1 MKLQAKA
8 IDGFLR
14 RPDPKVRAVLLYG
27 PDSGLVRD
35 RAQTL
40 GRTVVEDLADP
51 FRVAEFIGRAIADDP
66 AKLAD
71 EAAALSFTGGRRL
84 IRVRDAEDNA
94 TAAFAAFLD
103 NVPPGDSLV
112 VVESGDLSARSKLRL
127 LFEGEDAAAAI
138 PCYVEEEASLGRV
151 IADIL
156 HGHGLTADPDALTF
170 LAGNLVGDRMVARGE
185 VEKLA
190 LYMGGTKRVTLEDAQ
205 ACVGDSAALSMDEP
219 VWAAAEGDFATLDR
233 SLARL
238 FAEGTS
244 PVPILR
250 GAQRHF
256 QRLHLIGAQ
265 VAAGKSAEAAIESIR
280 PPVFFKLKSR
290 LVGQA
295 RRWSPNLVRQA
306 LERLVDAEAD
316 CKRTNMPD
324 QTLCARVLFQLAS
337 LAARR

>member
-1 MKLQAKA
+1 MKLQARA

-14 RPDPKVRAVLLYG
+14 NPDPKVRAVLLYG
-27 PDSGLVRD
+27 PDGGLVRD
-35 RAQTL
+35 RAQQL
-40 GRTVVEDLADP
+40 GRKIVADLSDP
-51 FRVAEFIGRAIADDP
+51 FRVAEFTGRALADDP
-66 AKLAD
+66 ARLVD

-84 IRVRDAEDNA
+84 IRVREAEDNA
-94 TAAFAAFLD
+94 AAAFAAFFDPL
-103 NVPPGDSLV
+103 PLGDSLI
-112 VVESGDLSARSKLRL
+112 VVEFSDLGARSKLRL
-127 LFEGEDAAAAI
+127 LFEGAEGGVAI
-138 PCYVEEEASLGRV
+138 PCYVEDEASLGRV
-151 IADIL
+151 IADLL
-156 HGHGLTADPDALTF
+156 HGHGLSADPDALEF
-170 LAGNLVGDRMVARGE
+170 LSAHLVGDRMVARGE

-190 LYMGGTKRVTLEDAQ
+190 IYIGDAKRVRLEDVQ

-219 VWAAAEGDFATLDR
+219 IWAAAEGDFTTLDR

-256 QRLHLIGAQ
+256 QRLHLIGGQ
-265 VAAGKSAEAAIESIR
+265 IAAGKSAEAAVESIR

-290 LVGQA
+290 LIAQT

-316 CKRTNMPD
+316 CKKTHMPD
-324 QTLCARVLFQLAS
+324 ETICARVLFQLAS
-337 LAARR
+337 LARR

>member
-1 MKLQAKA
+1 MKLQARA

-14 RPDPKVRAVLLYG
+14 NPDPKVRAVLLYG
-27 PDSGLVRD
+27 PDGGLVRD
-35 RAQTL
+35 RAQQL
-40 GRTVVEDLADP
+40 GRKIVADLSDP
-51 FRVAEFIGRAIADDP
+51 FRVAEFTGRALADDP
-66 AKLAD
+66 ARLVD

-84 IRVRDAEDNA
+84 IRVREAEDNA
-94 TAAFAAFLD
+94 TAAFAAFFDPL
-103 NVPPGDSLV
+103 PLGDSLI
-112 VVESGDLSARSKLRL
+112 VVESSDLGARSKLRL
-127 LFEGEDAAAAI
+127 LFEGAEGGVAI
-138 PCYVEEEASLGRV
+138 PCYVEDEASLGRV
-151 IADIL
+151 IADLL
-156 HGHGLTADPDALTF
+156 HGHGLSADPDALEF
-170 LAGNLVGDRMVARGE
+170 LSAHLVGDRMVARGE

-190 LYMGGTKRVTLEDAQ
+190 IYSGDAKRVRLEDVQ

-219 VWAAAEGDFATLDR
+219 IWAAAEGDFTTLDR

-256 QRLHLIGAQ
+256 QRLHLIGGQ
-265 VAAGKSAEAAIESIR
+265 IAAGKSAEAAVESIR

-290 LVGQA
+290 LIAQT

-316 CKRTNMPD
+316 CKKTHMPD
-324 QTLCARVLFQLAS
+324 ETICARVLFQLAS
-337 LAARR
+337 LARR

>member
-1 MKLQAKA
+1 MKLQARA

-14 RPDPKVRAVLLYG
+14 NPDPKVRAVLLYG
-27 PDSGLVRD
+27 PDGGLVRD
-35 RAQTL
+35 RAQQL
-40 GRTVVEDLADP
+40 GRKIVADLSDP
-51 FRVAEFIGRAIADDP
+51 FRVAEFTGRALADDP
-66 AKLAD
+66 ARLVD

-84 IRVRDAEDNA
+84 IRVREAEDNA
-94 TAAFAAFLD
+94 TAAFAAFFDPL
-103 NVPPGDSLV
+103 PLGDSLI
-112 VVESGDLSARSKLRL
+112 VVESSDLGARSKLRL
-127 LFEGEDAAAAI
+127 LFEGAEGGVAI
-138 PCYVEEEASLGRV
+138 PCYVEDEASLGRV
-151 IADIL
+151 IADLL
-156 HGHGLTADPDALTF
+156 HGHGLSADPDALEF
-170 LAGNLVGDRMVARGE
+170 LSAHLVGDRMVARGE

-190 LYMGGTKRVTLEDAQ
+190 IYIGEAKRVRLEDVQ

-219 VWAAAEGDFATLDR
+219 IWAAAEGDFTTLDR

-256 QRLHLIGAQ
+256 QRLHLIGGQ
-265 VAAGKSAEAAIESIR
+265 IAAGKSAEAAVESIR

-290 LVGQA
+290 LIAQT

-316 CKRTNMPD
+316 CKKTHMPD
-324 QTLCARVLFQLAS
+324 ETICARVLFQLAS
-337 LAARR
+337 LARR

>member
-1 MKLQAKA
+1 MKLQARA

-14 RPDPKVRAVLLYG
+14 KPDPKIRAVLLYG

-40 GRTVVEDLADP
+40 GKTVVDDLADP
-51 FRVAEFIGRAIADDP
+51 FRVAEFLGRAVADDP
-66 AKLAD
+66 ARLAD

-103 NVPPGDSLV
+103 APPPGDSLIL
-112 VVESGDLSARSKLRL
+112 VESGDLSARSKLRL

-170 LAGNLVGDRMVARGE
+170 LAANLVGDRMVARNE
-185 VEKLA
+185 AEKLA
-190 LYMGGTKRVTLEDAQ
+190 LYMGGTRRVTLEDAQ
-205 ACVGDSAALSMDEP
+205 ACIGDSAALSMDEP
-219 VWAAAEGDFATLDR
+219 VWAAAEGDFVTLDR

-256 QRLHLIGAQ
+256 QRLQLLCAQ
-265 VAAGKSAEAAIESIR
+265 IAAGKSAEAAVESIR

-290 LVGQA
+290 LIGQT
-295 RRWSPNLVRQA
+295 RRWSPNAVRQA

-324 QTLCARVLFQLAS
+324 QTICARVLFQLAS

>member
-1 MKLQAKA
+1 VKLQARA

-14 RPDPKVRAVLLYG
+14 NPDPKVRAVLLYG
-27 PDSGLVRD
+27 PDGGLVRD
-35 RAQTL
+35 RAQQL
-40 GRTVVEDLADP
+40 GRKIVADLSDP
-51 FRVAEFIGRAIADDP
+51 FRVAEFLGRALADDP
-66 AKLAD
+66 ARLVD

-84 IRVRDAEDNA
+84 IRVREAEDNA
-94 TAAFAAFLD
+94 AAAFAAFFDPL
-103 NVPPGDSLV
+103 PPGDSLI
-112 VVESGDLSARSKLRL
+112 VVESSDLGARSKLRL
-127 LFEGEDAAAAI
+127 LFEGAEGGVAI
-138 PCYVEEEASLGRV
+138 PCYVEDEASLGRV
-151 IADIL
+151 IADLL
-156 HGHGLTADPDALTF
+156 HGHGLSADPDALEF
-170 LAGNLVGDRMVARGE
+170 LSAHLVGDRMVARGE

-190 LYMGGTKRVTLEDAQ
+190 IYIGDAKRVRLEDVQ

-219 VWAAAEGDFATLDR
+219 IWAAAEGDFATLDR

-256 QRLHLIGAQ
+256 QRLHLIGGQ
-265 VAAGKSAEAAIESIR
+265 IAAGKSAEAAVESIR

-290 LVGQA
+290 LIAQT

-316 CKRTNMPD
+316 CKKTHMPD
-324 QTLCARVLFQLAS
+324 ETICARVLFQLAS
-337 LAARR
+337 LARR

>member
-27 PDSGLVRD
+27 PDAGLVRD
-35 RAQTL
+35 RALTL
-40 GRTVVEDLADP
+40 GRTVVPDLSDP
-51 FRVAEFIGRAIADDP
+51 FRVAEFLGRAIADDP
-66 AKLAD
+66 ARLTD
-71 EAAALSFTGGRRL
+71 EAAAISFTGGRRL
-84 IRVRDAEDNA
+84 IRVRDAEDNCA
-94 TAAFAAFLD
+94 AAFTAFLD
-103 NVPPGDSLV
+103 SPPPGDSLV
-112 VVESGDLSARSKLRL
+112 VVEAGDLGTRSKLRL
-127 LFEGEDAAAAI
+127 LFEGAETGAAI

-156 HGHGLTADPDALTF
+156 QEHGLTADQEALSF

-185 VEKLA
+185 MEKLA
-190 LYMGGTKRVTLEDAQ
+190 LYMGDAKRVRLEDAE
-205 ACVGDSAALSMDEP
+205 ACIGDSAALSMDEP
-219 VWAAAEGDFATLDR
+219 IWAAADGDFATLDR
-233 SLARL
+233 SLGRL

-256 QRLHLIGAQ
+256 QRLQLIAAQ
-265 VAAGKSAEAAIESIR
+265 VAAGKPAEAAVDAIR
-280 PPVFFKLKSR
+280 PPVFFKLKTR

-295 RRWSPNLVRQA
+295 RRWSLPLIRQA
-306 LERLVDAEAD
+306 LERLVEAEAD

-324 QTLCARVLFQLAS
+324 QTICARVLFQLSS
-337 LAARR
+337 LARR

>member
-1 MKLQAKA
+1 MKLQPRAV
-8 IDGFLR
+8 DGFLR
-14 RPDPKVRAVLLYG
+14 SPDPKVRAVLLYG

-35 RAQTL
+35 RAQNL
-40 GRTVVEDLADP
+40 GKTVVADLSDP
-51 FRVAEFIGRAIADDP
+51 FRVAEFLGRALADDP
-66 AKLAD
+66 ARLAD

-94 TAAFAAFLD
+94 TAAFTAFLD
-103 NVPPGDSLV
+103 TPPPGDSLI
-112 VVESGDLSARSKLRL
+112 VVESGDLGARSKLRL
-127 LFEGEDAAAAI
+127 LFEGADGAVAI

-156 HGHGLTADPDALTF
+156 HGHGLTADPDALSF
-170 LAGNLVGDRMVARGE
+170 LSANLVGDRMVARGE
-185 VEKLA
+185 AEKLA
-190 LYMGGTKRVTLEDAQ
+190 LYMGRETRVRLEDAQ
-205 ACVGDSAALSMDEP
+205 ACIGDSAALSMDEP

-233 SLARL
+233 ALARL

-256 QRLHLIGAQ
+256 QRLQLLCAQ
-265 VAAGKSAEAAIESIR
+265 VAAGKSPEMAVESLR
-280 PPVFFKLKSR
+280 PPVFFKLKTR
-290 LVGQA
+290 MAKQA
-295 RRWSPNLVRQA
+295 RRWSPPLVRQA

-324 QTLCARVLFQLAS
+324 QTICARVLFQLAS
-337 LAARR
+337 LGRR